1 MNEIA
6 APRERTETPT
16 PSVYTDRAALSEAW
30 FRALYGAPK
39 SARRASAPAAPGMQP
54 KSTSGAAQPRNAQTP
69 FASTSARVAAPS
81 AVSAQRQFGGA
92 IAYRS
97 RAARTVDSL
106 PPAPP
111 WREALARRLT
121 FRLAL
126 ADGGS
131 VDLLVQQRGRR
142 VHILALSDDDTAPR
156 TAAALRRAHHALLL
170 QGVRVA
176 LDSRRK
182 GLS

>member
-6 APRERTETPT
+6 APRERIETPT

-30 FRALYGAPK
+30 YRALYGAPT
-39 SARRASAPAAPGMQP
+39 STRRASAPAALGMQP
-54 KSTSGAAQPRNAQTP
+54 QGTSGAPQARNAQTQP
-69 FASTSARVAAPS
+69 ASTSARVAAPN

-92 IAYRS
+92 VAYRS
-97 RAARTVDSL
+97 RAARTVDSP
-106 PPAPP
+106 PPASP
-111 WREALARRLT
+111 WREAVARRLT

-142 VHILALSDDDTAPR
+142 VHILAVADDKNATRA
-156 TAAALRRAHHALLL
+156 AAALRRAHHALLL